1 MSEKLPQQPQNEE
14 VDLGQLFNAIGK
26 IFEKLFNFIAS
37 IFKAILSAFVYVVKP
52 LVENFKLVSIVLIL
66 IAILGY
72 VYENF
77 KEPVYYSDMVV
88 KPHFD
93 SKYQLSNNIDY
104 FNSLVGSKNVVELS
118 NIFEI
123 DTLKAKELVSFK
135 LEAGP
140 ETQTDLFTEYDEY
153 VMSVDTSVVD
163 ELSYKEFIDNRDR
176 DLLSR
181 SLFSVTVKSYKR
193 DVFSDLEAGFK
204 KTFVNDHSKQK
215 KKVRDTMAFIERETF
230 LSELASLERIQK
242 TYLEVLKSESEKSKL
257 SLATGSGLPLQE
269 EKTETKE
276 YELFLKEQEIRR
288 ALNLLNITVAEEN
301 TYFEILSDFDKMGHR
316 DKSLTRRYSI
326 LFPTLALFLFI
337 LGFLLVKAFNFIKN
351 HD

>member
-26 IFEKLFNFIAS
+26 LFEKLFAFIGS
-37 IFKAILSAFVYVVKP
+37 IFKGILSAVIFAIKP
-52 LVENFKLVSIVLIL
+52 LVVYFKFAVIIVVIT
-66 IAILGY
+66 AVLGY
-72 VYENF
+72 IYEKF
-77 KEPVYYSDMVV
+77 EKPIYYSDMVV

-104 FNSLVGSKNVVELS
+104 FNSLIGSRSLTELS

-123 DTLKAKELVSFK
+123 DSLKAEALVSFD

-153 VMSVDTSVVD
+153 VMSVDTSLVD
-163 ELSYKEFIDNRDR
+163 ELSYKEFLDNRDK
-176 DLLSR
+176 DLLSH
-181 SLFSVTVKSYKR
+181 SLFSITVKAKKN
-193 DVFSDLEAGFK
+193 DIFLDLEEGFR
-204 KTFVNDHSKQK
+204 KTFVNDHSEQK
-215 KKVRDTMAFIERETF
+215 KKVRDTTAFIQRQTF
-230 LSELASLERIQK
+230 LSELASLENIQN

-257 SLATGSGLPLQE
+257 SIAIPGSLPLQE
-269 EKTETKE
+269 EKTKTKE

-288 ALNLLNITVAEEN
+288 ALNLLNKTIAEED
-301 TYFEILSDFDKMGHR
+301 TYVEILSGFDRIGTK
-316 DKSLTRRYSI
+316 DNSLKRRYSI
-326 LFPTLALFLFI
+326 LFPILALFLFV

-351 HD
+351 N